1 MEYAFVLQTYQ
12 IIIPVIQHTLPE
24 RFLGKDCK
32 GQKKKKGTACL
43 FGFCFLGYLGV
54 SNWMIFYKEFAS
66 FGQPR
71 HRG

>member
-32 GQKKKKGTACL
+32 GQKKKKGHCL
-43 FGFCFLGYLGV
+43 FVWVLLFGLSGGVKLDDFL
-54 SNWMIFYKEFAS
+54 
-66 FGQPR
+66 
-71 HRG
+71 